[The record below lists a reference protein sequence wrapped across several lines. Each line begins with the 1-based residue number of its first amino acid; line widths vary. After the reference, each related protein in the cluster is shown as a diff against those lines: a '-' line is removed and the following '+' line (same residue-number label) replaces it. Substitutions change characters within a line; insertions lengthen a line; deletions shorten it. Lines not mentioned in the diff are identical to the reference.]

1 MLEHAATSKH
11 RSPRLGAL
19 IMKSCSNK
27 ANNAKPLQ
35 SPDGKAATGKN
46 HRTGGAAKR
55 NHHADLNRD
64 EIVAAEDRCS
74 GRAGLS
80 TASKRLRP
88 DRPAALSFLLRDPL
102 GPHALSFSRPS
113 IHLAMI
119 AIGMGVSNVS
129 PDSSPSLQRT

>member
-1 MLEHAATSKH
+1 MPISIEMKLSL
-11 RSPRLGAL
+11 PR
-19 IMKSCSNK
+19 
-27 ANNAKPLQ
+27 
-35 SPDGKAATGKN
+35 
-46 HRTGGAAKR
+46 
-55 NHHADLNRD
+55 
-64 EIVAAEDRCS
+64 IVAPVEPE
-74 GRAGLS
+74 LS
-80 TASKRLRP
+80 TASERLRP